1 VALKRA
7 LTNLVMNALNYAGS
21 AEITLRP
28 PDKGLATLLVEDTGP
43 GIPLA
48 ELDRVFQPFHR
59 IETSRN
65 KETGGMGLGLP
76 IARNIL
82 RAHGGDVTL
91 ANRPGGG
98 TRVTVTLP
106 V

>member
-1 VALKRA
+1 MSGSVTPPSVTLGTERA
-7 LTNLVMNALNYAGS
+7 TA
-21 AEITLRP
+21 R
-28 PDKGLATLLVEDTGP
+28 GLEGP
-43 GIPLA
+43 GIPLGD
-48 ELDRVFQPFHR
+48 LDRVFQPFQR
-59 IETSRN
+59 VEASRN

-98 TRVTVTLP
+98 VRVTVTLP
-106 V
+106 I